1 MYAMKERTEKR
12 AEHPPRPQRDR
23 ECPRSPILR
32 HPFERCPILRP
43 DGGSLK
49 RLSAKHD
56 ETKEDAMTTPVRVN
70 ADNNWAILKDIIL
83 RNTAASF
90 GSYPTP
96 IKGFLFHRQVSN
108 ADPKPHFSEPVII
121 VVVQGKKLVRIGLE
135 DRLYGENVCFVA
147 GVDMP
152 IASCVMEAREDR
164 PYLSLSL
171 YLDAGLIA
179 ALASQVP
186 PSAEGVGA
194 FRGAGT
200 HTLEPDLL
208 DSFVRLAELA
218 EKPEQVP
225 VMEALLLRE
234 IHYRLLIGPFG
245 GALRTLNTFGSQ
257 GHQITRAIAWLK
269 ENYKEPL
276 LVEDLASQSNMAP
289 STFHKYF
296 KEITTLSPL
305 QYQKRLRL
313 GEARRLM
320 LSEGYDVT
328 QAAMSVGYES
338 ATQFIREYKRLYGE
352 PPRRN
357 IMAIKNM
364 AAGEAGWVAM

>member
-1 MYAMKERTEKR
+1 
-12 AEHPPRPQRDR
+12 
-23 ECPRSPILR
+23 
-32 HPFERCPILRP
+32 
-43 DGGSLK
+43 
-49 RLSAKHD
+49 
-56 ETKEDAMTTPVRVN
+56 MTQPVRVN
-70 ADNNWAILKDIIL
+70 TDNNWALLKDIIL
-83 RNTAASF
+83 RNTSSRS

-108 ADPKPHFSEPVII
+108 ADPKPLFFEPVII

-135 DRLYGENVCFVA
+135 EHPYGENVCFVC

-152 IASCVMEAREDR
+152 VSSCVMEAREER

-171 YLDAGLIA
+171 YLDTGLIA
-179 ALASQVP
+179 ALASKVP
-186 PSAEGVGA
+186 PSAAGA
-194 FRGAGT
+194 GTFRGAAT
-200 HTLEPDLL
+200 QELEPDLL

-218 EKPEQVP
+218 EKPAQIP
-225 VMEALLLRE
+225 VMEDLLLRE
-234 IHYRLLIGPFG
+234 IHYRLLVGSFG
-245 GALRTLNTFGSQ
+245 AMLRTLNTFGSQ

-269 ENYKEPL
+269 QNYKEPL
-276 LVEDLASQSNMAP
+276 LVEDLASRSNMAS

-296 KEITTLSPL
+296 KDITTLSPL

-313 GEARRLM
+313 GEAQRLM

-328 QAAMSVGYES
+328 QAAMAVGYES

-357 IMAIKNM
+357 VMSIKNM
-364 AAGEAGWVAM
+364 AAGEENRAAL